1 MIPDIMTQ
9 TEMIG
14 VLVGLLLSFGLVVGT
29 FILLIC
35 YFEKMK

>member
-14 VLVGLLLSFGLVVGT
+14 VLVGLLFASAVVLGAM
-29 FILLIC
+29 ILMIWYL
-35 YFEKMK
+35 ERK